1 MNPFMSTFQ
10 LWHSWSGL
18 LLPLSLCRGLLTC
31 NESVYTQ
38 FVRNGLIG
46 CTNQVAVFQLEKLL
60 GTLVLVHRVVVLNN
74 AFAIY
79 RSLIGRFKTAS
90 QPLRTHNG

>member
-1 MNPFMSTFQ
+1 
-10 LWHSWSGL
+10 
-18 LLPLSLCRGLLTC
+18 LTA
-31 NESVYTQ
+31 NESVYIR
-38 FVRNGLIG
+38 FLRNDEFG

-90 QPLRTHNG
+90 QPLRVHNVVGDKEARPFAELKEMGSMRDR